1 MHRWKN
7 YLFNAAIALNCLLV
21 FLLVFENRF
30 VVPAWLQVVGR
41 MHPLILHFPLV
52 LVVLYAMSVIFL
64 PPFSQKADDSYRRST
79 GFLLLLAV
87 FTTVITSLAG
97 VFLSK
102 EEGYDPEALLWH
114 KWGGVAISVFTLL
127 WYGFQPLIQTNKIPN
142 LLSAALALFLIVFT
156 GHQGAGITHGQNFLL
171 APILPEKPQLIINPE
186 DAIVYTHMV
195 KPILESKCISCHNN
209 KKAKGELVMETEEL
223 LLKGGKSGELWDT
236 TATDLGLLLRRVHLP
251 IEEKKHMPPQGKPQ
265 LTDQEIEI
273 ITQWIRRGSDFQ
285 LKVAD
290 LQPTD
295 TLRQLADQVFKTA
308 EVASYDF
315 DEADRELVK
324 KLNTENRVVAA

>member
-114 KWGGVAISVFTLL
+114 KWGGVAISV
-127 WYGFQPLIQTNKIPN
+127 
-142 LLSAALALFLIVFT
+142 
-156 GHQGAGITHGQNFLL
+156 
-171 APILPEKPQLIINPE
+171 
-186 DAIVYTHMV
+186 
-195 KPILESKCISCHNN
+195 
-209 KKAKGELVMETEEL
+209 
-223 LLKGGKSGELWDT
+223 
-236 TATDLGLLLRRVHLP
+236 
-251 IEEKKHMPPQGKPQ
+251 
-265 LTDQEIEI
+265 
-273 ITQWIRRGSDFQ
+273 
-285 LKVAD
+285 
-290 LQPTD
+290 
-295 TLRQLADQVFKTA
+295 
-308 EVASYDF
+308 
-315 DEADRELVK
+315 
-324 KLNTENRVVAA
+324 